1 LYYLPREGVRELHLG
16 LARSLTFMPYSWIVW
31 SMSRGTRIALS
42 LMVSVLVLAGI
53 FAGVRLWNVHQ
64 QTSDWV
70 LSPKEVPS
78 RVQFA
83 DREYNCG
90 PNPQP
95 AEHDVSA
102 LTSQGRTA
110 GGGEIFA
117 QEPSAEARVF
127 IVVQTGKGAFGCG
140 LMGGP

>member
-1 LYYLPREGVRELHLG
+1 MSLG
-16 LARSLTFMPYSWIVW
+16 KA
-31 SMSRGTRIALS
+31 IALS
-42 LMVSVLVLAGI
+42 LIFSSLVLAGVL
-53 FAGVRLWNVHQ
+53 AGVRLWNVHQ

-78 RVQFA
+78 KVQFA

-90 PNPQP
+90 PDAKP
-95 AEHDVSA
+95 AEHDMTG

-110 GGGEIFA
+110 GGAEIFA
-117 QEPSAEARVF
+117 QSPSAEARVF
-127 IVVQTGKGAFGCG
+127 IIVRTDQGTFGCD

>member
-1 LYYLPREGVRELHLG
+1 
-16 LARSLTFMPYSWIVW
+16 
-31 SMSRGTRIALS
+31 MSRATRIALS
-42 LMVSVLVLAGI
+42 LIVSVLVLAGI
-53 FAGVRLWNVHQ
+53 LAGVRLWSVHQ

-78 RVQFA
+78 KVQFA
-83 DREYNCG
+83 DREYDCG
-90 PNPQP
+90 PDPQS
-95 AEHDVSA
+95 AEHGVSA

-117 QEPSAEARVF
+117 QQPSAQARSF

-140 LMGGP
+140 LIGGP